1 MDARQIVEKTC
12 RLVEPELEKI
22 LNLTSLDNSSLEK
35 LNLLLD
41 TKKNAM
47 KIEKI
52 EMEKYSMMG
61 GYSNHY
67 PIPHYP
73 TYETIHDRPIDMG
86 YSRGDDTRS
95 YLEMA
100 MRNARDDRQREEIR
114 QLLARM

>member
-47 KIEKI
+47 KIEKL
-52 EMEKYSMMG
+52 ENEKYS
-61 GYSNHY
+61 GYSNYYPPVQHY
-67 PIPHYP
+67 PAYD
-73 TYETIHDRPIDMG
+73 TSYDRPIDYG
-86 YSRGDDTRS
+86 YSRDGVRDH
-95 YLEMA
+95 LEAA

-114 QLLARM
+114 QLMSRY